1 MRYDKGN
8 FVLLKK
14 LNFKELKLRKFGA
27 ETIPS
32 QLQSIQHRVFHE
44 KTPPLY
50 DGVFVGPEGFEPPT
64 KGL

>member
-1 MRYDKGN
+1 MTQSIGT
-8 FVLLKK
+8 
-14 LNFKELKLRKFGA
+14 

-44 KTPPLY
+44 KPPPLD